1 MVIGLQHLILKE
13 NRANQQSLTLSVS
26 TNFISL
32 SLRDYFSNNLLKF
45 DKKVFQIPLSVE
57 NINEEI
63 QKLLDSNNYENRKF
77 DKIKLIQENNFFVLV
92 PEELYS
98 LKEKTTYLKFK
109 TEIKDDD
116 FVAVD
121 NLNNFKIKNVYIPYV
136 NVNNYLVDLFNHID
150 YYHYNTELINKLF
163 EIRTNEQFFVNVNNG
178 KIKIVLFNEDSL
190 AYFNSYDIENSSDI
204 IYYILLTL
212 KEYNL
217 EINKTE
223 IVYIID
229 HNYDNLFDMSS
240 NFFDNY
246 KILNEDF
253 QGDFLHC

>member
-32 SLRDYFSNNLLKF
+32 SVRDYFSNNLLKF
-45 DKKVFQIPLSVE
+45 DKKIFKTPLSVE
-57 NINEEI
+57 NINVEI
-63 QKLLDSNNYENRKF
+63 QKLLDSNIYENQKF

-92 PEELYS
+92 PDELYS
-98 LKEKTTYLKFK
+98 FKEKTTYLKFK

-121 NLNNFKIKNVYIPYV
+121 NLNNIRIKNVYIPYV

-150 YYHYNTELINKLF
+150 YYHYNTEIINKLF

-178 KIKIVLFNEDSL
+178 KIKIVLFDKDSL
-190 AYFNSYDIENSSDI
+190 NYFNSYDIENSSDI

-229 HNYDNLFDMSS
+229 HDYDNLLDMSS

-246 KILNEDF
+246 KILNENF
-253 QGDFLHC
+253 QGDFLHF

>member
-13 NRANQQSLTLSVS
+13 NRVNQQNLTLSVS
-26 TNFISL
+26 ANFISL
-32 SLRDYFSNNLLKF
+32 SVRDYLSNNLLKF
-45 DKKVFQIPLSVE
+45 DKKIFKTPLSVE

-63 QKLLDSNNYENRKF
+63 QILLNSNNYENQKF
-77 DKIKLIQENNFFVLV
+77 DKIKLIQENNFFALV
-92 PEELYS
+92 PDELYS
-98 LKEKTTYLKFK
+98 SKEKTTYLKFK

-163 EIRTNEQFFVNVNNG
+163 EIKTNEQFFVNVNNG

-190 AYFNSYDIENSSDI
+190 GYFNSYDIENSSDI

-229 HNYDNLFDMSS
+229 HDYDNLFDMSS

>member
-13 NRANQQSLTLSVS
+13 NRVNQQNLTLSVS
-26 TNFISL
+26 ANFISL
-32 SLRDYFSNNLLKF
+32 SVRDFLSNNLLKF
-45 DKKVFQIPLSVE
+45 DKKIFKTPLSVE

-63 QKLLDSNNYENRKF
+63 QILLNSNNYENQKF
-77 DKIKLIQENNFFVLV
+77 DKIKLIQENNFFALV
-92 PEELYS
+92 PDELYS
-98 LKEKTTYLKFK
+98 SKEKTTYLKFK

-121 NLNNFKIKNVYIPYV
+121 NLKNFKIKNVYIPYV

-163 EIRTNEQFFVNVNNG
+163 EIKTNEQFFVNVNNG
-178 KIKIVLFNEDSL
+178 KIKIVLFKEDSL

-212 KEYNL
+212 
-217 EINKTE
+217 ITTM
-223 IVYIID
+223 
-229 HNYDNLFDMSS
+229 H
-240 NFFDNY
+240 
-246 KILNEDF
+246 
-253 QGDFLHC
+253 